1 MQNRSFRL
9 DPAKYLELSGRY
21 GWKLYSHLSER
32 IEDRQILSEI
42 YEKGMERFCELAE
55 TCDDP
60 DALDKFLAE
69 AADYACEGLK
79 KPEES
84 PNSEK
89 AKSRKG
95 SGFGFWLA
103 FTALLLLNLACLWVI
118 LGLLMDMGILPEID
132 LGYSWAQYT
141 VIPWLEQL
149 FGI

>member
-9 DPAKYLELSGRY
+9 DPAKYLELSGQY

-32 IEDRQILSEI
+32 IEDRQMLSEI

-60 DALDKFLAE
+60 DALDEFLAD

-79 KPEES
+79 KPEGS
-84 PNSEK
+84 PNPAK
-89 AKSRKG
+89 AKR

-132 LGYSWAQYT
+132 LGYRWAQNT

-149 FGI
+149 FGN

>member
-1 MQNRSFRL
+1 MQNLSFRL
-9 DPAKYLELSGRY
+9 NPAKYLELSDQY
-21 GWKLYSHLSER
+21 GWKLYSCLSER
-32 IEDRQILSEI
+32 IEDRKMLSEI

-79 KPEES
+79 KPEGP
-84 PNSEK
+84 PNP
-89 AKSRKG
+89 AKSKARKE

-103 FTALLLLNLACLWVI
+103 FTALLLLNLTCLWVI

-132 LGYSWAQYT
+132 LGYRWAQNT
-141 VIPWLEQL
+141 VMPWLGQL
-149 FGI
+149 FEN

>member
-55 TCDDP
+55 TCDDQ

>member
-1 MQNRSFRL
+1 MQNLSFRL
-9 DPAKYLELSGRY
+9 DPAKYLELSGQY
-21 GWKLYSHLSER
+21 GWKLYSRLSER
-32 IEDRQILSEI
+32 IEDRKVLLEI

-60 DALDKFLAE
+60 DVLEKLLAD
-69 AADYACEGLK
+69 AADYACEGLIN
-79 KPEES
+79 PER
-84 PNSEK
+84 PLNSAK

-132 LGYSWAQYT
+132 LGYRWAQNT
-141 VIPWLEQL
+141 VMPWLRQL
-149 FGI
+149 FGN

>member
-21 GWKLYSHLSER
+21 GWKLYSHLTER
-32 IEDRQILSEI
+32 IEDRQMLSEI

-60 DALDKFLAE
+60 DALEKILAD

-79 KPEES
+79 KPEGS
-84 PNSEK
+84 PNL
-89 AKSRKG
+89 AITRPRKG
-95 SGFGFWLA
+95 SGVGFWLA

-132 LGYSWAQYT
+132 LGYRWAPNT

-149 FGI
+149 FGN